1 MDTAYGAQ
9 FGTFSGYFGNTFG
22 EIHKLTSLPIFISET
37 NLASLGSSGYESIT
51 SFMKDLFADGGSGVL
66 EWEDGS
72 QHMSAAQWSEL
83 DAALAN
89 APGGTPPPGEEQPG
103 NAGALAGVHDSARR
117 NGPGPGRTALP
128 LASIRH
134 PQTRP
139 GLPISAYAR

>member
-1 MDTAYGAQ
+1 M
-9 FGTFSGYFGNTFG
+9 
-22 EIHKLTSLPIFISET
+22 PIFISET

-103 NAGALAGVHDSARR
+103 DASALAGVHDFRPEERIQAGPHRASACIHQAPPNTAGPPHICLCAVIQACPRAGSIPIRR
-117 NGPGPGRTALP
+117 A
-128 LASIRH
+128 
-134 PQTRP
+134 
-139 GLPISAYAR
+139 